1 MQANINYAVFV
12 DTYVFKRLILVE
24 QLLIEINLYIIRGP
38 IVVELPAE
46 PKESLLEQITGLT
59 RLMNLNAL
67 VVVLLPLVLVSES
80 YPDCVAAHGG
90 LGEWIPPHAQIRL
103 QDLCGLRLGFRPV
116 KTDGRT
122 CDVYLDAFLRI

>member
-1 MQANINYAVFV
+1 MAVLQANINYAVFV

-24 QLLIEINLYIIRGP
+24 QLLIEINLDIIRGP

-46 PKESLLEQITGLT
+46 PKESFREQITGLT

-67 VVVLLPLVLVSES
+67 VVELLPLVLVSES
-80 YPDCVAAHGG
+80 YSDCVAAHGG

-103 QDLCGLRLGFRPV
+103 
-116 KTDGRT
+116 
-122 CDVYLDAFLRI
+122 

>member
-1 MQANINYAVFV
+1 MQANINYAVSV

-24 QLLIEINLYIIRGP
+24 QLLIEINLDIIRGP
-38 IVVELPAE
+38 IVVELAAE

-80 YPDCVAAHGG
+80 YSDCVVAHGG

-103 QDLCGLRLGFRPV
+103 
-116 KTDGRT
+116 
-122 CDVYLDAFLRI
+122 

>member
-1 MQANINYAVFV
+1 MAVLQANIYYAVFV

-38 IVVELPAE
+38 IVVELAAE
-46 PKESLLEQITGLT
+46 PQESLLEQITGLT

-80 YPDCVAAHGG
+80 YPDSVAAHGG

-103 QDLCGLRLGFRPV
+103 
-116 KTDGRT
+116 
-122 CDVYLDAFLRI
+122 

>member
-1 MQANINYAVFV
+1 MAVLQANINYAVFV

-24 QLLIEINLYIIRGP
+24 QLLIEINLDIIRGP
-38 IVVELPAE
+38 IVVELAAE

-80 YPDCVAAHGG
+80 YSDCVAARGG

-103 QDLCGLRLGFRPV
+103 
-116 KTDGRT
+116 
-122 CDVYLDAFLRI
+122 